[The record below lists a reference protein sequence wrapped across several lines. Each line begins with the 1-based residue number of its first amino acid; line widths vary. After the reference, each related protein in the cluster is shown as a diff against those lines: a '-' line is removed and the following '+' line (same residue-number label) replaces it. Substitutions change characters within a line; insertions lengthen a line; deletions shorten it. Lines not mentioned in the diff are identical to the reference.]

1 MSQYEGFS
9 AACLNP
15 YVLWASM
22 VSLNDRERARLPE
35 EDNIPNWCVLQYNI
49 IPMFNKIYIV
59 HFVVFRTYRYAAYRQ
74 FSWFIYTKFGRHVRR
89 VIPPACVVTKI
100 REEFPEPSGVY
111 VNFDGDDEGADGVSE
126 IIEAWEYM
134 ES

>member
-1 MSQYEGFS
+1 MCCVPTVFMVHLYETWKTCKKS
-9 AACLNP
+9 
-15 YVLWASM
+15 Y
-22 VSLNDRERARLPE
+22 
-35 EDNIPNWCVLQYNI
+35 
-49 IPMFNKIYIV
+49 
-59 HFVVFRTYRYAAYRQ
+59 
-74 FSWFIYTKFGRHVRR
+74 
-89 VIPPACVVTKI
+89 PPACVVTKI

>member
-1 MSQYEGFS
+1 MSDDEWEDIEDGLDTS
-9 AACLNP
+9 EDVGENP
-15 YVLWASM
+15 
-22 VSLNDRERARLPE
+22 P
-35 EDNIPNWCVLQYNI
+35 
-49 IPMFNKIYIV
+49 
-59 HFVVFRTYRYAAYRQ
+59 
-74 FSWFIYTKFGRHVRR
+74 
-89 VIPPACVVTKI
+89 CVVTKI

>member
-1 MSQYEGFS
+1 
-9 AACLNP
+9 
-15 YVLWASM
+15 
-22 VSLNDRERARLPE
+22 
-35 EDNIPNWCVLQYNI
+35 
-49 IPMFNKIYIV
+49 MFNKIYIV
-59 HFVVFRTYRYAAYRQ
+59 HFVVFRTYRYAAYLTV
-74 FSWFIYTKFGRHVRR
+74 FMVHLYETWKTCKKSY
-89 VIPPACVVTKI
+89 PSACVVMKI